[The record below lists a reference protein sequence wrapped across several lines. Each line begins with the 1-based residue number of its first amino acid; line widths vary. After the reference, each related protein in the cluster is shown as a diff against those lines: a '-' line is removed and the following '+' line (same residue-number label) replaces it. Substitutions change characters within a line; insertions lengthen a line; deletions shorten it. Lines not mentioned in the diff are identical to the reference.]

1 MKIVLLIAGIIVA
14 VVLLVVAIGMLLP
27 KQHVASRS
35 AFFKAPPERI
45 FALIAG
51 PQDWRND
58 VARFEVLD
66 ATHAKTRETWKDG
79 TVIEYLVVKS
89 EPPFVLERRIASED
103 LPFGGRWTFAIESD
117 GGGSRLRITENGEV
131 YNPLFRFM
139 AKFIFGHTR
148 TIEDYL
154 RSLGQALKETPEIQ
168 A

>member
-89 EPPFVLERRIASED
+89 EPPFVWSGVSLAKTS
-103 LPFGGRWTFAIESD
+103 PSVAGGP
-117 GGGSRLRITENGEV
+117 SRLNLTAAVHVCGLLKTAKSTIRCSASWPNSSLATRALSRIISGV
-131 YNPLFRFM
+131 SARL
-139 AKFIFGHTR
+139 
-148 TIEDYL
+148 
-154 RSLGQALKETPEIQ
+154 
-168 A
+168 